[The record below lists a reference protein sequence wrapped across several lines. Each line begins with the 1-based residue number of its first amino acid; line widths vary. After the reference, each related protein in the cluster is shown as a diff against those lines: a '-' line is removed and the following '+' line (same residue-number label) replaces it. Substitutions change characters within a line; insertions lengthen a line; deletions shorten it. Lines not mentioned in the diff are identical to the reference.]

1 MIESPNF
8 NRRGFLL
15 PEMVIA
21 LSVFSAISLALIM
34 GFISLERNF
43 AATTDFATNH
53 TDAVRISDYLAL
65 DLRRALTVQTWPN
78 NAVITV
84 PAYYDANGSP
94 QTPQLD
100 GAGGIYYGNAGSSVQ
115 VHYYLSEGTIYRQQD
130 AGTPQAI
137 AENVSDF
144 VFDVTDLGK
153 VATTR
158 ITFQPMFRS
167 SGASQSAIDATAVND
182 TVLLRNTRT
191 DTGSSVY

>member
-1 MIESPNF
+1 VKAMLS
-8 NRRGFLL
+8 RRSGFLL

-21 LSVFSAISLALIM
+21 LSVFSAISLALMM

-65 DLRRALTVQTWPN
+65 DLRRALSVQTWQN
-78 NAVITV
+78 NAVITI
-84 PAYYDANGSP
+84 PPYYDADGQP

-100 GAGGIYYGNAGSSVQ
+100 GAGGVYYGTSGSSVQ
-115 VHYYLSEGTIYRQQD
+115 IHYYLSDGTIYRQQD
-130 AGTPQAI
+130 AQTPQAI

-158 ITFQPMFRS
+158 ITFKPMFRS
-167 SGASQSAIDATAVND
+167 SGPSQFAIDATAVND

-191 DTGSSVY
+191 DTGGSVY